1 MKNRGIIVISSLVVI
16 GGGIAYL
23 LWKRKKNKEEQKIK
37 DDEAAA
43 AAAAN
48 ANTNTTPKGDTTP
61 KVDTTPKA
69 DTSQKTVPKTALD
82 GTPLEQV
89 LRNLG
94 TGAIEIYTDR
104 VVATV
109 KVLGKLY
116 QGMFYTNGR
125 YFLFN
130 NGKAVRNGKWSDG
143 GKTITLSNN
152 RIISSGSVWNNIKSS
167 V

>member
-23 LWKRKKNKEEQKIK
+23 LWKRKKNKEEQKSK
-37 DDEAAA
+37 DD
-43 AAAAN
+43 AN
-48 ANTNTTPKGDTTP
+48 PPKEDDSTPKADSTP

-94 TGAIEIYTDR
+94 TGAIQIYTDR